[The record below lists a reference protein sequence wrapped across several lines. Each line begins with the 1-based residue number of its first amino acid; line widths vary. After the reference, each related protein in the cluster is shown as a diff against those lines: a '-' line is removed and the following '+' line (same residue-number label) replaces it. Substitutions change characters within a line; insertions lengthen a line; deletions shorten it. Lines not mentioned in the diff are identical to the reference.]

1 MNQESE
7 VREAMNAYVEA
18 RINGDTDVVIDSYSE
33 DWEDSK
39 GFKKSSLREGHLPF
53 TAGSVKT
60 DIKVDLSAVEV
71 VIDGDSATCR
81 NVRPFGTLR
90 VV

>member
-53 TAGSVKT
+53 TAGSVK
-60 DIKVDLSAVEV
+60 
-71 VIDGDSATCR
+71 
-81 NVRPFGTLR
+81 
-90 VV
+90 